1 MKRFIPAK
9 TFLSG
14 EYVALK
20 GGPAV
25 ILTTTPCFEV
35 TQTED
40 VRESNLHPSSPA
52 GRYLQALGDKGVHFN
67 DPYQG
72 LGGLGASSAQFVG
85 VYQGKHARVDD
96 GRLLEAYFDVAWQ
109 GTGARPSGYDVLA
122 QARSGCVCI
131 HRNAGVIEHM
141 PWPFTEIGF
150 VIVHTGKKL
159 ATHTHLE
166 SLETLDYSH
175 LDAAAL
181 AVFNAFRTANAAA
194 LPEAVNAF
202 QEALTQSALTA
213 PHSLQAL
220 NTLGIYPEVL
230 AAKACGAM
238 GADTLLLLTAAH
250 TEQSLGRQLAEKGW
264 NVLATR
270 QNLFNIDTTTVKA
283 ENIYSKST

>member
-1 MKRFIPAK
+1 MKHHIPAK

-35 TQTED
+35 RPATEAQAP
-40 VRESNLHPSSPA
+40 NLHPSSPA
-52 GRYLQALGDKGVHFN
+52 GRYLQAVGGNDIHFY

-85 VYQGKHARVDD
+85 VYLAQQARVDD
-96 GRLLEAYFDVAWQ
+96 DRLLEAYFDAAWQ
-109 GTGARPSGYDVLA
+109 GIGARPSGYDVLA

-131 HRNAGVIEHM
+131 HRNAGIIEQM

-166 SLETLDYSH
+166 SLETPDYSH
-175 LDAAAL
+175 LEAAAL
-181 AVFNAFRTANAAA
+181 AIFKAFRAANATE
-194 LPEAVNAF
+194 LLETVNAF

-220 NTLGIYPEVL
+220 DALSHYPEVL

-238 GADTLLLLTAAH
+238 GADTLLLLTEAH
-250 TEQSLGRQLAEKGW
+250 SEQVLARQLAENGW
-264 NVLATR
+264 KVLATQ
-270 QNLFNIDTTTVKA
+270 QNLFNQDTKTLKA